1 MATPAFQTRTPT
13 GLVNSAVR
21 PCVRLASKVV
31 GYTGLSRNF
40 VLPMITKLQ
49 ADPNVDYPFAGS

>member
-1 MATPAFQTRTPT
+1 
-13 GLVNSAVR
+13 VNSAVR